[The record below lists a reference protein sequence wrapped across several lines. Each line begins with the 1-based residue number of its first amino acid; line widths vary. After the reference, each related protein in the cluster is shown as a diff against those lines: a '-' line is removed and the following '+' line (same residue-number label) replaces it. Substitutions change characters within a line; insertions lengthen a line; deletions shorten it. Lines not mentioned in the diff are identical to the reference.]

1 MVGRRLV
8 ECRELQLCRRAR
20 VWYNGLELRMKRI
33 LAGLCRGGALRPL
46 SFCFSLFQR
55 FPFQPV

>member
-46 SFCFSLFQR
+46 SFCFSLFQ
-55 FPFQPV
+55 PV